1 MKNKYFILYIL
12 FSTLFSLKFSTKIF
26 AQNFKNASEYNNFI
40 ILQQAKIVQKSMQY
54 VSFSVHSEDASKVE
68 KKRAEVIKQIDEAL
82 ANVKKMPDF
91 NGDKRLRD
99 ETVDV
104 FMLSRNTYNVDF
116 KDANSLFAK
125 RNDSYENLQKYYQ
138 AQDKAEKKINDAM
151 EDMKKAQMRFAER
164 NKMQIMTSE
173 KKDSPF
179 DVIGRI
185 NTYTRQI
192 ELAIFKPKKNN
203 EIFMKAIGE
212 KKATENQRK
221 NIVIEAET
229 ALTALKLM
237 PDFNKDANYRDK
249 AIEMVTFYRDFATK
263 EGATMLEVSN
273 KKEINKYD
281 VDSFNAAIKLYN
293 EKSNKII
300 NEYNAASAKIAKDNI
315 PNVGE

>member
-1 MKNKYFILYIL
+1 MKNKYFTSFLL
-12 FSTLFSLKFSTKIF
+12 FGIAFLLQFPNKTL

-54 VSFSVHSEDASKVE
+54 VSFSVHSEDVSKIE
-68 KKRAEVIKQIDEAL
+68 KKRVEVIKQVDEAL

-104 FMLSRNTYNVDF
+104 FTLSRNTYNVDF
-116 KDANSLFAK
+116 KDANSLLAK

-151 EDMKKAQMRFAER
+151 EDMKKAQTRFAER

-203 EIFMKAIGE
+203 DIFMKVIGE
-212 KKATENQRK
+212 KK
-221 NIVIEAET
+221 
-229 ALTALKLM
+229 LM
-237 PDFNKDANYRDK
+237 KVKR
-249 AIEMVTFYRDFATK
+249 
-263 EGATMLEVSN
+263 
-273 KKEINKYD
+273 
-281 VDSFNAAIKLYN
+281 
-293 EKSNKII
+293 
-300 NEYNAASAKIAKDNI
+300 AKDCSKINRKKI
-315 PNVGE
+315 KSMEKIKIKDHNFKH

>member
-1 MKNKYFILYIL
+1 MKNKYFVLCLLFGALFCTQFSPEIL
-12 FSTLFSLKFSTKIF
+12 

-40 ILQQAKIVQKSMQY
+40 ILQQAKIAQKSLQY
-54 VSFSVHSEDASKVE
+54 VSTSVHSEDVFKIE
-68 KKRAEVIKQIDEAL
+68 KRRDDVIKQIDESL

-99 ETVDV
+99 ETIDV

-116 KDANSLFAK
+116 KDVNSLLAK

-138 AQDKAEKKINDAM
+138 AQDKAEKKISDAM
-151 EDMKKAQMRFAER
+151 NDMKKAQVRFAER

-173 KKDSPF
+173 EKKSPF
-179 DVIGRI
+179 DVIGEL
-185 NTYTRQI
+185 NAYTRQI
-192 ELAIFKPKKNN
+192 ELAIFRPKKNN
-203 EIFMKAIGE
+203 DIFMKAIGD
-212 KKATENQRK
+212 KKATETQRK
-221 NIVIEAET
+221 NIITEAET
-229 ALTALKLM
+229 ALSTLRVLAAFKEN
-237 PDFNKDANYRDK
+237 PSYKDK
-249 AIEMVTFYRDFATK
+249 AIEMVTFYKDFATK

-281 VDSFNAAIKLYN
+281 EDSFNAAIKFYN

-300 NEYNAASAKIAKDNI
+300 NEYNAASAKIARDNI